1 MKKLIKGIYT
11 IVDPEESNDIIE
23 LCSTLAK
30 SELSII
36 QYRDKKNNYETKKI
50 IGTKLKRICDKN
62 EKIFIINDYP
72 ELAKDIN
79 AHGVHIGQQ
88 DQSVEYCR
96 SILNKNQ
103 IIGISN
109 NSMSEIKTSI
119 KKNVDYLAIG
129 KVFSTSTMGKEDRDV
144 VGVELIQKTKQIT
157 NIPIVGIGG
166 INLQNAISV
175 IQAGANAICIVSAIT
190 KSKNPMQVT
199 KNINNILNN

>member
-11 IVDPEESNDIIE
+11 IVDPEESKDIIE

-30 SELSII
+30 SELTII
-36 QYRDKKNNYETKKI
+36 QYRDKKNSYETKKN
-50 IGTKLKRICDKN
+50 IGVKLKKICDKN
-62 EKIFIINDYP
+62 KKIFIVNDYP

-109 NSMSEIKTSI
+109 NSMSEIKASI

-166 INLQNAISV
+166 INLQNVISV

>member
-11 IVDPEESNDIIE
+11 IIDPDETDNIVE

-30 SELSII
+30 SELTII
-36 QYRDKKNNYETKKI
+36 QYRDKKNSYETKKNI
-50 IGTKLKRICDKN
+50 ATKLKKICD
-62 EKIFIINDYP
+62 EHDKIFIINDYP

-79 AHGVHIGQQ
+79 AHGVHIGQE

-96 SILNKNQ
+96 SVLYKNQ

-109 NSMSEIKTSI
+109 NNLSEIKTSI
-119 KKNVDYLAIG
+119 KKIVDYLAIG
-129 KVFSTSTMGKEDRDV
+129 KVFSTSTMGKADRDV
-144 VGVELIQKTKQIT
+144 VGVELIQKTKRIT
-157 NIPIVGIGG
+157 DIPIVGIGG
-166 INLQNAISV
+166 INLQNAHSV

-190 KSKNPMQVT
+190 KSKNPLQVT

>member
-36 QYRDKKNNYETKKI
+36 QYRDKKNSYETKKI

-166 INLQNAISV
+166 INLQNVISV

>member
-36 QYRDKKNNYETKKI
+36 QYRDKKNSYETKKI

-144 VGVELIQKTKQIT
+144 VGVELIQKTKRIT

>member
-1 MKKLIKGIYT
+1 
-11 IVDPEESNDIIE
+11 
-23 LCSTLAK
+23 
-30 SELSII
+30 
-36 QYRDKKNNYETKKI
+36 
-50 IGTKLKRICDKN
+50 
-62 EKIFIINDYP
+62 
-72 ELAKDIN
+72 
-79 AHGVHIGQQ
+79 
-88 DQSVEYCR
+88 
-96 SILNKNQ
+96 
-103 IIGISN
+103 
-109 NSMSEIKTSI
+109 MSEIKTSI